1 MTVLSPRDA
10 EIKRIAKINAIVRA
24 AEENVEE
31 DLVIKGRATIYICQL
46 GETYEIR
53 QTAIK
58 YIVRDY
64 TNAGWKVYHN
74 SETIQIREKTDEK
87 ALA

>member
-1 MTVLSPRDA
+1 MTVITPRDA
-10 EIKRIAKINAIVRA
+10 EIKRIAKINTIVRTVEKDI
-24 AEENVEE
+24 EEI
-31 DLVIKGRATIYICQL
+31 LVTQGRATIHTRQL

-74 SETIQIREKTDEK
+74 SDTIQIREKD
-87 ALA
+87 